1 MPVSIVDRRQD
12 RGLRLIYPEQM
23 YFKVPIGTMTISGKT
38 ITRIEL
44 SDAVYRTKVGLTRTE
59 SSALVDLMLKEI
71 TNTIARGETVKL
83 SSFGTFTVRNK
94 RQRIGRNP
102 KTGVEVPI
110 FPRRVAVF
118 KASAIIKRKIQNDSK
133 SDTRNET
140 TGPN

>member
-1 MPVSIVDRRQD
+1 MIGIMPCR
-12 RGLRLIYPEQM
+12 
-23 YFKVPIGTMTISGKT
+23 KT
-38 ITRIEL
+38 ITRVEL

-59 SSALVDLMLKEI
+59 SSALVDLVLKEI
-71 TNTIARGETVKL
+71 TNTIARGESVKL
-83 SSFGTFTVRNK
+83 SSFGTFAVRNK

-110 FPRRVAVF
+110 FSRRVAVF
-118 KASAIIKRKIQNDSK
+118 RPSAIIKREIQNNSK